1 MDIYCPKCAE
11 PVEIDYLHDIA
22 DDQHT
27 TFTEVLHRFQSDGC
41 KALDSR
47 CNPRKDHGRASAAA
61 VLYDILGDDIDGA
74 AAMLEDFEMI
84 GGF

>member
-22 DDQHT
+22 DEHGT
-27 TFTEVLHRFQSDGC
+27 TFTKVLHRFQSYGC
-41 KALDSR
+41 KAIDAK

-61 VLYDILGDDIDGA
+61 ALYDLLGDDIDGA
-74 AAMLEDFEMI
+74 ASMLEDFEMM